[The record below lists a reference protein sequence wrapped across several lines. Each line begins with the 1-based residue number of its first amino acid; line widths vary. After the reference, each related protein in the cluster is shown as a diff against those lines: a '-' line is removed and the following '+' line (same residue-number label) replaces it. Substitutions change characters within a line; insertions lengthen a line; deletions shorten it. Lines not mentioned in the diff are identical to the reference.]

1 VGRRHFVVRVTR
13 CHRGARDLLRD
24 AGARRKATLLHADA
38 VMKPWRAALGLLI
51 LGLIGFEA
59 APVDPPLR
67 TGTIVMGVPRDR
79 FVVLGADRLWSNALP
94 KVDDPPSERQGR
106 QLKIAVHEKLPLA
119 VAVAGIASLGPEQD
133 TVERIRA
140 LIAPLDRSRLHFDGI
155 VEVLRADLQE
165 RIEAIRGPAR
175 RALEK
180 NPNDAAA
187 RIRLRVAQLTL
198 LIGYVADGRAVLG
211 TLELADGWKA
221 KQQAPP
227 RGAVAWPDALDD
239 FYAGSPYARASAMFG
254 AAIQSPAKLAQ
265 HVRRVIEAGIR
276 EDARLYE
283 PDYRHVDGPVDVVVI
298 DATGARCVPGCQRP

>member
-1 VGRRHFVVRVTR
+1 
-13 CHRGARDLLRD
+13 
-24 AGARRKATLLHADA
+24 
-38 VMKPWRAALGLLI
+38 MKPWRAALSLLI
-51 LGLIGFEA
+51 LGLIGLEA
-59 APVDPPLR
+59 APGDPPLR

-106 QLKIAVHEKLPLA
+106 QAKIAVHETLPLA

-133 TVERIRA
+133 TVQRIRT
-140 LIAPLDRSRLHFDGI
+140 LIAPLDRSRLHFDAI
-155 VEVLRADLQE
+155 VEVLRADLQD

-221 KQQAPP
+221 KQEAPP

-298 DATGARCVPGCQRP
+298 DANGARCVPGCQRP